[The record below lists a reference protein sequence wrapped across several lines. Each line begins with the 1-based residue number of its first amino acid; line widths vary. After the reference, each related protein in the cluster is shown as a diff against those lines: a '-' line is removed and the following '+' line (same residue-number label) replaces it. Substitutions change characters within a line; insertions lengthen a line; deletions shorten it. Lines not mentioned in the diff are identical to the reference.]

1 MAAAPKA
8 PKNTVG
14 GWVDGLQTLD
24 EIRKRVITE
33 LVDAD
38 VRFANRRVRTR
49 RARVGRRLRRHAR
62 RLIG

>member
-1 MAAAPKA
+1 M
-8 PKNTVG
+8 
-14 GWVDGLQTLD
+14 DGLPALD

-38 VRFANRRVRTR
+38 VRFANRRDSTRRTR
-49 RARVGRRLRRHAR
+49 AGRRLRRYAR

>member
-1 MAAAPKA
+1 
-8 PKNTVG
+8 
-14 GWVDGLQTLD
+14 VDGLPTLD

-38 VRFANRRVRTR
+38 VRFANRRDRSR
-49 RARVGRRLRRHAR
+49 RAGLGRRLCRHAR